1 MYLFFWFF
9 FWSDFHQCRQSKG
22 PKWIRRRHHLVSM
35 QIFVPRSSRINSGL
49 LAADV
54 NMSIP
59 GKPSIA
65 QVGTCALLSGAHTSE
80 HHTAAR
86 KKNFGSSRHPLVTNP
101 KVPCVPKRGSG
112 MTLQSMPEAYP
123 PLLLFHLVHPSTVHY
138 CVIVVCIFTLVGA
151 YLYAVTFFGIAV
163 SNEAIIY
170 RYIDSSRT

>member
-1 MYLFFWFF
+1 
-9 FWSDFHQCRQSKG
+9 
-22 PKWIRRRHHLVSM
+22 
-35 QIFVPRSSRINSGL
+35 
-49 LAADV
+49 
-54 NMSIP
+54 
-59 GKPSIA
+59 
-65 QVGTCALLSGAHTSE
+65 
-80 HHTAAR
+80 
-86 KKNFGSSRHPLVTNP
+86 
-101 KVPCVPKRGSG
+101 